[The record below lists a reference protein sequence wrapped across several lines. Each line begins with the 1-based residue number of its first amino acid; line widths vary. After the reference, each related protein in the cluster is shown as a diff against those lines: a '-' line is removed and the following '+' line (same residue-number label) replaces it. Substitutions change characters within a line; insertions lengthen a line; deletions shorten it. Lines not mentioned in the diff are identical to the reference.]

1 MDRPR
6 RTHAE
11 ARARMREG
19 ILRLG
24 NEQLVEV
31 GAAALSVR
39 EIARGLGVAS
49 SAIYRHVA
57 NRDELLTLLLVD
69 AYTDL
74 ADAAL
79 AQDDPTAPSAE
90 RLAALARA
98 MRAWALAQPAR
109 WALAYGSPVPGYAAP
124 AEQTTGPGTR
134 VMAAFLGLLADGSR
148 EGSGAARGAQ
158 AAESG
163 TSASEGSPPAEANP
177 APLSAGLAQELAAGA
192 AELGVDADP
201 ALAAAAV
208 EAWTGLI
215 GLLSAE
221 VFGQLGPELSRHG
234 AELLERWIAV
244 TTARFGLGGRA

>member
-1 MDRPR
+1 
-6 RTHAE
+6 
-11 ARARMREG
+11 MREG

-24 NEQLVEV
+24 NAQLAGV

-74 ADAAL
+74 AESAL
-79 AQDDPTAPSAE
+79 ARDVPTAQARE
-90 RLAALARA
+90 RLANLATGL
-98 MRAWALAQPAR
+98 RAWAVAHPAR

-134 VMAAFLGLLADGSR
+134 VMGVFLTLLTQ
-148 EGSGAARGAQ
+148 ETGAGRVHGAQ
-158 AAESG
+158 QVDARPVSEALAA
-163 TSASEGSPPAEANP
+163 
-177 APLSAGLAQELAAGA
+177 ELAAGG
-192 AELGVDADP
+192 AELGVAADP
-201 ALAAAAV
+201 ELAAAAV

-215 GLLSAE
+215 GLISAE
-221 VFGQLGPELSRHG
+221 VFGQLGPDLARHG
-234 AELLERWIAV
+234 SELIERWVA
-244 TTARFGLGGRA
+244 TTASRFGLS